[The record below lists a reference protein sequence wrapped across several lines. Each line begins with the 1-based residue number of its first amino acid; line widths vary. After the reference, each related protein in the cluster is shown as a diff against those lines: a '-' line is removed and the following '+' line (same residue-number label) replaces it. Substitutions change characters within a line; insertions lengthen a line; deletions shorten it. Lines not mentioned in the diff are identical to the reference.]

1 MALDLTYDPNQGAD
15 TGGELDFTYDAG
27 AAKPKKQNKGI
38 IGDIGTGLKR
48 GVEQMPGM
56 VTGIADIA
64 AAPVSAITG
73 INRPF
78 SRAADYVGEKTG
90 FQPSKWAEQA
100 AQEYSPEMQQSLK
113 AVEQADGFTGTLK
126 AIGENPRS
134 AVNLIAESLPSTLA
148 GGILARGAMGAVVGA
163 EKLAAM
169 KAAGDTA
176 GLMKAGAIAGGI
188 GEGAVTAGQ
197 QMSQTDYNVD
207 PLRAAGAATAAG
219 IGTGIIG
226 GISGRV
232 ANKLGMAD
240 IEGSIA
246 AGTLGAGKKAG
257 AGAYAGRIAGGAVQ
271 EGALEEMPQ
280 SAQEQVWQ
288 NVANSKP
295 WDEGVGKASA
305 QGLVAG
311 MAMGAGVN
319 ALPGSKRG
327 DVLPA
332 DSAAAKDLNQ
342 SLGGDVAA
350 TPTLVTDIDPMH
362 ADLINRIIG
371 VGAGPMDDKQR
382 AQYEKDLAFALDP
395 ASPSETVG
403 YTTDANGIEIPFTM
417 RDYVASTVRVADMT
431 RDQPKAARAN
441 VLSADRLAELG
452 AEESTQQPDIAPGY
466 VPPVIPV
473 VGPLSAIANAA
484 VQSGAHQTAV
494 MQQAATEQAKAKP
507 AGPLSDAANQSS
519 QEVANENESFVQRDA
534 GSVQRI
540 AAGGGAENIGLG
552 QQNDVR
558 NSGIAPVK
566 QSASQIAPSTAG
578 AFDVSGK
585 NLLQLKHLAAKGQP
599 GWKEA
604 ATAELARRNSAT
616 AEQSSDVQPASAD
629 PALQNRDRGRAA
641 SVNQMQSIARN
652 PDYMRLGPSR
662 TPDSGAPMVFAV
674 GNDTQKISPANF
686 GANDT
691 AVMSDGQR
699 VPFRYAVVDASSV
712 EPSNFADGATNP
724 AFASNAPG
732 TIKALNNGRTAG
744 VRSAHSSGNAT
755 TYTAELLADQAHGVS
770 PEAIRNTPNPMLV
783 RVYAEQSNTGDMAA
797 KSQGHGLG
805 MSASERATQDAEL
818 MTADVLDKFAPG
830 DIASAGNRDFVRAFV
845 GKLAENELADMMDA
859 TGNLSQDGRRRIE
872 AALLTAAYGKSDLVQ
887 ELFESTDTDIKAI
900 GNALK
905 VMSGQWAAM
914 RQAAKEGSIDPATDM
929 TANLIE
935 AVNIVRRSRAEGS
948 SIAELAGQG
957 DLMGGNYLSELSEGF
972 LRIFY
977 KGKSYDRARGGDKV
991 IAALQEIVT
1000 SAMNTKAEAGLF
1012 GDSFKATPKQIVES
1026 ARSKIDE
1033 ENKPASQ
1040 SSLFGA
1046 NGQATAVS
1054 QGNNGEGA
1062 AQSGEVGQGY
1072 IGTGRSEDTGKQ
1084 AEPVAK
1090 AAEQAPAVN
1099 AKGNDSDSL
1108 SREMAGFTGVSD
1120 AEYALRQLSH
1130 KEKQEGDIELGNGKF
1145 VTLEQAVEA
1154 AKKSMDPADWS
1165 KPFQFNRVLDIA
1177 PIDWNTMV
1185 GAMKN
1190 ATVDAKKQE
1199 EAKPSANEPWQ
1210 MTRKEWYDAK
1220 NNDRAETFGSSGKR
1234 NGAAET
1240 AARIE
1245 RKARLNYGV
1254 AENGEPVDHR
1264 QVIEKAIADGKQIPD
1279 EVLADYPDLKESG
1292 IALLSPSL
1300 GRVDANKVDIAVA
1313 SKVVAD
1319 LLSGWRNAPDSRVV
1333 ATFDDLP
1340 AAVRKEIEDQG
1351 EKTARGVFHGDTFYL
1366 IADEHASANEIEE
1379 TIFHEVW
1386 AHYGLRSMLG
1396 ANTTRELAGVFDQ
1409 ISASGIMGV
1418 NGKDAFRAFAR
1429 RNGFNT
1435 AQTESMLR
1443 KAEAFDPRFT
1453 EAMKKRILVEELIAK
1468 VQEKGDSPSLKR
1480 KAQEIIGAI
1489 REWLRKVGFSGLMKY
1504 SDADLMRLVQKA
1516 RDTVKYGK
1524 RGSSGKGDV
1533 PSVLMT
1539 AWHGS
1544 PHDHDKFDSSKIGTG
1559 EGAQAYG
1566 HGLYFAGERSV
1577 AEYYRNAGSSAAR
1590 LALDALNRS
1599 GGIAKEAIKELKKWD
1614 GGRNQSDFLDA
1625 ISLLKTGNQ
1634 NGRLYQVE
1642 LAPSED
1648 EYLDWDKP
1656 LSEQSDTVKAALDKV
1671 GLPKKYHSENK
1682 TGSEIYRLLS
1692 QDSASHITGKLMD
1705 GRGDKA
1711 ASEYLH
1717 SLGIRGIRYLD
1728 GSSRSKG
1735 EGNSNYVIFSDD
1747 DVTITAKYNLADKSN
1762 LSPADKAIYGMAAE
1776 GKSAAEILKFIASA
1790 SRNPFNRQV
1799 ARLLLKTGIAP
1810 SITVGDSKTWNIRDA
1825 KSGEAFAA
1833 AYDPKTNT
1841 VALFRPASAERNALH
1856 ELIHAASLKAL
1867 AKNGLASA
1875 QMKALFAH
1883 VEKTG
1888 KLTGMYGIRNVDEFI
1903 AEAFSNPKFQ
1913 AALKQVSAAPV
1924 GGKPSSEWDWF
1935 IRVVRGILG
1944 LKQGADNALSQAL
1957 DIGVG
1962 VMRENMALQS
1972 GDGVIRFN
1980 HALRSTP
1987 EGNRPLN
1994 AIRLAK
2000 LRRIA
2005 AGLER
2010 PKDAVFLRVTEDG
2023 KAITTGPK
2031 GVRIPETFIRFAE
2044 SNGLDFEA
2052 RRNGE
2057 GRKSDGHTIG
2067 EHITSKT
2074 EAMPTEYRESGALY
2088 FGEGNEF
2095 FDRTGKTRYNQDDTR
2110 TKQTDTAAFRKW
2122 FGSSAV
2128 VDANG
2133 EPLVVYHGA
2142 PDVRGIFA
2150 NGFEARNRGG
2160 VFFAAADYGVA
2171 NSYALD
2177 HRAYDYQNAEPQTI
2191 PLYLS
2196 IKNPMIVDA
2205 KGANWKETER
2215 HVQEAK
2221 DAGYDGIII
2230 KNSVDYYNNQKT
2242 KGKTTTV
2249 YAWFAPTQAKS
2260 AVEGNL
2266 NSRVDLSHMGQ
2277 GRTRPIPG
2285 ATGNNGD
2292 FDGTNPDIRYNI
2304 AGTQAPTSAGDGSM
2318 GSATIPSPEIPRKLS
2333 QKQFEG
2339 ILQDIDG
2346 YGPIEADDPYR
2357 TQEFRSIIKR
2367 LKTAGIDYIDMYH
2380 VTDAGIQDFNIDGIR
2395 SSSVDYIGRAG
2406 ENARASSVYGF
2417 LDPDDIEKSYDGIL
2431 GAESETPNVIHI
2443 KVPVEN
2449 IGDFRWDSNFNLT
2462 YGAYSGI
2469 RFVGNIPSK
2478 WISGAYPYNFQNEP
2492 SASAGS
2498 DAIRYNAAPGK
2509 INQTDTAAFKR
2520 WFGDSKVVDADGK
2533 PMRVYHGTGATDIGA
2548 FNVSDRGSYGGG
2560 IYLTPEIRG
2569 ANDYA
2574 IYRGAPSSTVYPV
2587 YAAIKNPA
2595 SGSEAAQVA
2604 SWKGEENAREELIRR
2619 GYDGVVDMRSGEIVA
2634 FYPSQ
2639 VKSAIGNNG
2648 DFDGGNPDIRYNVAD
2663 EGKGDVPSVLMTA
2676 WHGSPHNHDKF
2687 DSSKIGT
2694 GEGAQAYGHGLYFAG
2709 ARSVAEWYRNALSK
2723 RNSGNSLNDRMA
2735 AITIDGKPVMDFG
2748 IDMDSELA
2756 DMAAEGDLFG
2766 AYFHANK
2773 RADRWDEFASDE
2785 SYQFK
2790 DYAKEKSGAWRNLES
2805 ALETAKEFRSSEKGR
2820 LYQVELAPSED
2831 EYLDWDKPLSEQS
2844 ELVRDALSNASFE
2857 YPISNDTKGE
2867 DIYLHASLDSSRGF
2881 ENTGYKAASD
2891 YLHSIGIRGIRYL
2904 DGSSRDQS
2912 GTKWKDGVDPSKY
2925 DKMAKGVAE
2934 NYLRERGNVS
2944 EAIKRLK
2951 ADALASKAKQYS
2963 DAAAALESG
2972 DLVQDLNHN
2981 FVIFNDADVSITAK
2995 YNKAGKD
3002 KLTPADKA
3010 IYGMAAEGKSA
3021 AEVLKFIASA
3031 SRSPFNR
3038 QVAKLL
3044 LKTGIAPNITVGD
3057 GKGWKMNAGD
3067 GNKYAAAYNPKS
3079 DTVSLFR
3086 PASAERNMLHEL
3098 IHAATL
3104 KALSKKGM
3112 ASAQMNALYRHVKK
3126 SGKLKGMYG
3135 MSDVDE
3141 FIAESFSNPKF
3152 QAMLKQVSAA
3162 PVGGKPSS
3170 AWDWFVRVI
3179 RGILGLKQGQDNA
3192 LSQALDI
3199 GIGVMRENMG
3209 LNEAPKNA
3217 NVRGMADKDNVAGTQ
3232 APTSAGDGSTGSDT
3246 VLYTGSA
3253 ETISEIKNR
3262 GSYGGLFA
3270 SASKDSAL
3278 SHGDVLHEIR
3288 LNSSEIMSQSAMEE
3302 VTDEQL
3308 LKAAPWVSPDD
3319 VDQLRELVVDDR
3331 MASDDDVAL
3340 MRVEDVAEASIE
3352 GQRLRGAVAKSL
3364 GYKAVEM
3371 NDEHGTSYLVLP
3383 GTKIYPNEPSASAG
3397 SDAIRYNAAPGK
3409 INQTDTAAF
3418 KKWFSG
3424 SKVVDT
3430 DGKPLVVYHGTR
3442 HSFDEF
3448 MREGRKGRDR
3458 LHYFTEDPAV
3468 ASEYA
3473 GDVRHGTPNVMPV
3486 YVSLQKPFVFNAS
3499 GEQWGSLPL
3508 DIFPDEISKHFDERN
3523 ILRGR
3528 SGQIPR
3534 IGFAE
3539 VIRGALVAGY
3549 DGVVADNITDGGGK
3563 YGENHPSK
3571 VVVAHAPEQI
3581 KSAIGNNGDFDPSN
3595 PDIRYNVA
3603 DDGGDIGKIVGDS
3616 GRQYDQSQ
3624 RQFFKN
3630 VGRDV
3635 SPKGL
3640 FERTKEYLQN
3650 DFWKKMAVGIVD
3662 QFRGLRDLND
3672 NGQAYMLARLSK
3684 GTAGAFETLLH
3695 HGKLSIKDGVYD
3707 GDQSGGFIE
3716 KLGVPLQ
3723 GELDDFLWWVA
3734 ANRAEG
3740 LAKNERENLFTPA
3753 DIAAGKSLASGET
3766 AFDYTIQTGLGKGR
3780 TTRSRSVMFADA
3792 QRVFNEFQKNSLDIA
3807 EQSGLIDGAA
3817 RKFWESEFYV
3827 PFYRVSEEDGEF
3839 IGAKMGQSLVRQ
3851 QAFKKLKGGTDK
3863 LNSDLLSNTLL
3874 NWSHLIEASAKNRA
3888 AKAALVGAENVG
3900 AAQRVAG
3907 TMAEYAASNGAM
3919 LPPGTKQ
3926 TVWFQENGQKVEY
3939 LVTDPFVMTA
3949 ITSLEYAGL
3958 RSPMWN
3964 VLTTF
3969 KHWLTIG
3976 VTASP
3981 AFKVRNLIRD
3991 SIQAIGTSDLGYN
4004 PITNIKEGF
4013 KASARDKQEYVSAL
4027 ASGGLIRFGT
4037 MLEGSES
4044 SRVRQLIK
4052 SGVKDSSILDSEPKW
4067 RQFYD
4072 KFLEPGISAYN
4083 ELGNRS
4089 EEITR
4094 AALYNQLIKQGKSH
4108 AEAALMARDLM
4119 DFSMHGSFV
4128 GIRIL
4133 TQIVPFMNARLQGMY
4148 KLGRSAK
4155 DNPRKLAIVTGAVA
4169 MASIALML
4177 GYEDDD
4183 DWKRR
4188 EDWDRDNFW
4197 WFKFGGIEYRIPKPF
4212 EVGAVGT
4219 LAERSVEYLINDE
4232 MTGERFRKVASD
4244 LVLHNLSMNPIPQAF
4259 KPIVDLYANKDSFTG
4274 RPIETMSMQRLDPTM
4289 RYNSNTSLVARGLS
4303 TATGGLASPVQ
4314 YDHMARAYFGWLG
4327 AFVIGGADMIA
4338 RPMTNEPEKPERD
4351 YWKFATQGILKEQG
4365 SGNSRYLTMVYD
4377 QAHELEQAHATHRQM
4392 IKEGKIDDA
4401 REYAEDNAEKLK
4413 RYRMVEQVKRTEA
4426 KFNENIRAIE
4436 RGDLDPEEK
4445 KLRIE
4450 RIQQMK
4456 ENVAKRIAPGIQ

>member
-1 MALDLTYDPNQGAD
+1 MKAIDFLDGAD
-15 TGGELDFTYDAG
+15 DLGSSQSAESFLD
-27 AAKPKKQNKGI
+27 AAEPKKQNKGI
-38 IGDIGTGLKR
+38 LGDIGTGLKR

-197 QMSQTDYNVD
+197 QMSQTDYNVN
-207 PLRAAGAATAAG
+207 PLRAAGSATAAG

-226 GISGRV
+226 GVSGRI
-232 ANKLGMAD
+232 ANKIGLAD

-257 AGAYAGRIAGGAVQ
+257 IGAYAGRIAGGAVQ

-441 VLSADRLAELG
+441 ILSADRLAELG
-452 AEESTQQPDIAPGY
+452 AEESTQQPDITPGY
-466 VPPVIPV
+466 VPPAIPV
-473 VGPLSAIANAA
+473 VGPLSAVANMA
-484 VQSGAHQTAV
+484 VQSGAHQATV
-494 MQQAATEQAKAKP
+494 MQQAAAQAAKNTPPEGKAGTP
-507 AGPLSDAANQSS
+507 AGAQNVATAPAQGPLT
-519 QEVANENESFVQRDA
+519 EVA
-534 GSVQRI
+534 
-540 AAGGGAENIGLG
+540 G
-552 QQNDVR
+552 Q
-558 NSGIAPVK
+558 APNVAT
-566 QSASQIAPSTAG
+566 SAPNVATPAS

-585 NLLQLKHLAAKGQP
+585 NILQLKHLAAKGQP

-604 ATAELARRNSAT
+604 ATAELVRLNGSISESVPALNAGNSVNLPAT
-616 AEQSSDVQPASAD
+616 SISSLQDQLDKTEPFSEQSQLLTERLQLAVTDDAKSAIGAGEMPVYKVTDHVSVAIHPSAQKEGMIQVTRYTKDGVIGDSQYNSIDEAVRFEGLTHKPRIPSNEAIAHIENSIAAEAEYQKRKNEQQAGAGLPAPTAGGSRPAPVANQEPIKNQSEQPLDMVPAVDAVSQPKTDAAPEAKQDNAPVSTLQPD

-699 VPFRYAVVDASSV
+699 VPFRYAVVDASQV
-712 EPSNFADGATNP
+712 QPSNFADGATNP

-744 VRSAHSSGNAT
+744 VRSAHSSGNAA
-755 TYTAELLADQAHGVS
+755 TYTAELLADNAHGVS

-818 MTADVLDKFAPG
+818 MTGDVLDKFAPG

-905 VMSGQWAAM
+905 VMSGQWVAM

-977 KGKSYDRARGGDKV
+977 KGKNYDRARGGDKV

-1012 GDSFKATPKQIVES
+1012 GDSFKETPKQIVES

-1054 QGNNGEGA
+1054 QGNRSES
-1062 AQSGEVGQGY
+1062 AQKPGEVGSRPV
-1072 IGTGRSEDTGKQ
+1072 GTGRGEETGKQ

-1776 GKSAAEILKFIASA
+1776 GKSAAEVLKFIASA
-1790 SRNPFNRQV
+1790 SRSPFNRQV

-1810 SITVGDSKTWNIRDA
+1810 SITVGDGKGWKMNAGDGN
-1825 KSGEAFAA
+1825 KYAA
-1833 AYDPKTNT
+1833 AYNPKTDT
-1841 VALFRPASAERNALH
+1841 VSLFRPASAERNMLH
-1856 ELIHAASLKAL
+1856 ELIHAATLKAL
-1867 AKNGLASA
+1867 SKKGMASA
-1875 QMKALFAH
+1875 QMNALYTH
-1883 VEKTG
+1883 VKKSG
-1888 KLTGMYGIRNVDEFI
+1888 KLKGMYGMSDVDEFI

-1913 AALKQVSAAPV
+1913 AMLKQVSAAPV

-1980 HALRSTP
+1980 HALRSNP

-1994 AIRLAK
+1994 AIRLAN

-2057 GRKSDGHTIG
+2057 SRKSDGHTVG
-2067 EHITSKT
+2067 DHITSKT
-2074 EAMPTEYRESGALY
+2074 EPMPEEYRESGALY

-2095 FDRTGKTRYNQDDTR
+2095 FDRTGKTRYN
-2110 TKQTDTAAFRKW
+2110 
-2122 FGSSAV
+2122 
-2128 VDANG
+2128 
-2133 EPLVVYHGA
+2133 
-2142 PDVRGIFA
+2142 
-2150 NGFEARNRGG
+2150 
-2160 VFFAAADYGVA
+2160 
-2171 NSYALD
+2171 
-2177 HRAYDYQNAEPQTI
+2177 
-2191 PLYLS
+2191 
-2196 IKNPMIVDA
+2196 
-2205 KGANWKETER
+2205 
-2215 HVQEAK
+2215 
-2221 DAGYDGIII
+2221 
-2230 KNSVDYYNNQKT
+2230 
-2242 KGKTTTV
+2242 
-2249 YAWFAPTQAKS
+2249 
-2260 AVEGNL
+2260 
-2266 NSRVDLSHMGQ
+2266 
-2277 GRTRPIPG
+2277 
-2285 ATGNNGD
+2285 
-2292 FDGTNPDIRYNI
+2292 
-2304 AGTQAPTSAGDGSM
+2304 
-2318 GSATIPSPEIPRKLS
+2318 
-2333 QKQFEG
+2333 
-2339 ILQDIDG
+2339 
-2346 YGPIEADDPYR
+2346 
-2357 TQEFRSIIKR
+2357 
-2367 LKTAGIDYIDMYH
+2367 
-2380 VTDAGIQDFNIDGIR
+2380 
-2395 SSSVDYIGRAG
+2395 
-2406 ENARASSVYGF
+2406 
-2417 LDPDDIEKSYDGIL
+2417 
-2431 GAESETPNVIHI
+2431 
-2443 KVPVEN
+2443 
-2449 IGDFRWDSNFNLT
+2449 
-2462 YGAYSGI
+2462 
-2469 RFVGNIPSK
+2469 
-2478 WISGAYPYNFQNEP
+2478 
-2492 SASAGS
+2492 
-2498 DAIRYNAAPGK
+2498 AAPGK
-2509 INQTDTAAFKR
+2509 INQTDTAAFRR

-2533 PMRVYHGTGATDIGA
+2533 PLRVYHGTGATDIGA

-2648 DFDGGNPDIRYNVAD
+2648 NFDASNPDIRYNVAD
-2663 EGKGDVPSVLMTA
+2663 EGK
-2676 WHGSPHNHDKF
+2676 
-2687 DSSKIGT
+2687 
-2694 GEGAQAYGHGLYFAG
+2694 
-2709 ARSVAEWYRNALSK
+2709 
-2723 RNSGNSLNDRMA
+2723 
-2735 AITIDGKPVMDFG
+2735 
-2748 IDMDSELA
+2748 
-2756 DMAAEGDLFG
+2756 
-2766 AYFHANK
+2766 
-2773 RADRWDEFASDE
+2773 
-2785 SYQFK
+2785 
-2790 DYAKEKSGAWRNLES
+2790 
-2805 ALETAKEFRSSEKGR
+2805 
-2820 LYQVELAPSED
+2820 
-2831 EYLDWDKPLSEQS
+2831 
-2844 ELVRDALSNASFE
+2844 
-2857 YPISNDTKGE
+2857 
-2867 DIYLHASLDSSRGF
+2867 
-2881 ENTGYKAASD
+2881 
-2891 YLHSIGIRGIRYL
+2891 
-2904 DGSSRDQS
+2904 
-2912 GTKWKDGVDPSKY
+2912 
-2925 DKMAKGVAE
+2925 
-2934 NYLRERGNVS
+2934 
-2944 EAIKRLK
+2944 
-2951 ADALASKAKQYS
+2951 
-2963 DAAAALESG
+2963 
-2972 DLVQDLNHN
+2972 
-2981 FVIFNDADVSITAK
+2981 
-2995 YNKAGKD
+2995 
-3002 KLTPADKA
+3002 
-3010 IYGMAAEGKSA
+3010 
-3021 AEVLKFIASA
+3021 
-3031 SRSPFNR
+3031 
-3038 QVAKLL
+3038 
-3044 LKTGIAPNITVGD
+3044 
-3057 GKGWKMNAGD
+3057 
-3067 GNKYAAAYNPKS
+3067 
-3079 DTVSLFR
+3079 
-3086 PASAERNMLHEL
+3086 
-3098 IHAATL
+3098 
-3104 KALSKKGM
+3104 
-3112 ASAQMNALYRHVKK
+3112 
-3126 SGKLKGMYG
+3126 
-3135 MSDVDE
+3135 
-3141 FIAESFSNPKF
+3141 
-3152 QAMLKQVSAA
+3152 
-3162 PVGGKPSS
+3162 
-3170 AWDWFVRVI
+3170 
-3179 RGILGLKQGQDNA
+3179 
-3192 LSQALDI
+3192 
-3199 GIGVMRENMG
+3199 
-3209 LNEAPKNA
+3209 
-3217 NVRGMADKDNVAGTQ
+3217 
-3232 APTSAGDGSTGSDT
+3232 
-3246 VLYTGSA
+3246 
-3253 ETISEIKNR
+3253 
-3262 GSYGGLFA
+3262 
-3270 SASKDSAL
+3270 
-3278 SHGDVLHEIR
+3278 
-3288 LNSSEIMSQSAMEE
+3288 
-3302 VTDEQL
+3302 
-3308 LKAAPWVSPDD
+3308 
-3319 VDQLRELVVDDR
+3319 
-3331 MASDDDVAL
+3331 
-3340 MRVEDVAEASIE
+3340 
-3352 GQRLRGAVAKSL
+3352 
-3364 GYKAVEM
+3364 
-3371 NDEHGTSYLVLP
+3371 
-3383 GTKIYPNEPSASAG
+3383 
-3397 SDAIRYNAAPGK
+3397 

-3418 KKWFSG
+3418 KRWFG
-3424 SKVVDT
+3424 DSKVVDS
-3430 DGKPLVVYHGTR
+3430 DGNPLVVYHGTKNDFT
-3442 HSFDEF
+3442 SFNPDSHF
-3448 MREGRKGRDR
+3448 
-3458 LHYFTEDPAV
+3458 
-3468 ASEYA
+3468 
-3473 GDVRHGTPNVMPV
+3473 GTKDQADSILAEARGKVGKRVMPV
-3486 YVSLQKPFVFNAS
+3486 YLSAQKMKRVKD
-3499 GEQWGSLPL
+3499 Q
-3508 DIFPDEISKHFDERN
+3508 EIAQRWSD
-3523 ILRGR
+3523 
-3528 SGQIPR
+3528 
-3534 IGFAE
+3534 
-3539 VIRGALVAGY
+3539 VVATAKRQGY
-3549 DGVVADNITDGGGK
+3549 DGLIYKNEFEGDGTQDSYVVFK
-3563 YGENHPSK
+3563 
-3571 VVVAHAPEQI
+3571 PEQI
-3581 KSAIGNNGDFDPSN
+3581 KSAIGNSGDFDATN

-3603 DDGGDIGKIVGDS
+3603 DEGWSVSEQAKETVMRLAGRPMLDPSDPFAAENARLREQDQSLWSKAKKQLRRYLAPGGLLPQSVFAEKIKRDSEFQAVEFDVRHLIGGLEHAVKADFGIAFDKLSKEQMRPITEALAGNVPAS
-3616 GRQYDQSQ
+3616 LPEATKTAAVAMRQYIDGMSTEYLKIIQQKIDAKMLKAIESGKDSDKAQ
-3624 RQFFKN
+3624 AIN
-3630 VGRDV
+3630 EIE
-3635 SPKGL
+3635 L
-3640 FERTKEYLQN
+3640 FEKIKGNIGRYVHRSYQAFDDPKWFEKVPASVLNASRLYLKQGYMEAGEADAKAAQMAEVTLHEILKNGTAYDSMESFIAESKLGAKDLSVLMRRKEVPAQIRALLGEYPDARLNFTKSATKMGRLIWNTRFLDRVRDMGMGSFFFEGKDRPPNATTQIAADGSEVYAPLNGLWTFPETAQAFKDALGKEQMSDLYRAIVRANGLVKYGKTVLAPTTAMRNWQSAMFFSLANGHFDLTQMKKSISAFREQVSQKATGQDLKYLRHLKQLGVVYDTPYAGEMARLMEDARMEELLSSDKGDAVRLFRKAN
-3650 DFWKKMAVGIVD
+3650 QLAQGFYTFGDDFWKIIGFENEKAGLMKAGLSLQEAETEAAKRIRDTYPTYSMVGRGVKWLSRFPLAGTFVSFPAEIIRTSGNMLRTVAADLKSDNPKLRELGMKRAAGMVFVSAAFYSLAALSMAMAGVGDDEDEAIRD
-3662 QFRGLRDLND
+3662 LAPEWQKNSTFLYLGRDEKGNLRYFDTSFLDPYGYWKRPITAMLRNQPWEDSLASGLR
-3672 NGQAYMLARLSK
+3672 GML
-3684 GTAGAFETLLH
+3684 EP
-3695 HGKLSIKDGVYD
+3695 
-3707 GDQSGGFIE
+3707 FI
-3716 KLGVPLQ
+3716 G
-3723 GELDDFLWWVA
+3723 
-3734 ANRAEG
+3734 
-3740 LAKNERENLFTPA
+3740 A
-3753 DIAAGKSLASGET
+3753 DIAAKAIFEAVANQKESGGKVYKEKDGAINQTIDVADHLRKALQPGVAGNVERLVKAAGDVRKSSGQPYSMEDELVALVGWRATTIDPKTALYYRSFEFTDAVAEARKTITET
-3766 AFDYTIQTGLGKGR
+3766 LRDANEITPEDI
-3780 TTRSRSVMFADA
+3780 ADA
-3792 QRVFNEFQKNSLDIA
+3792 K
-3807 EQSGLIDGAA
+3807 A
-3817 RKFWESEFYV
+3817 RAQ
-3827 PFYRVSEEDGEF
+3827 
-3839 IGAKMGQSLVRQ
+3839 AKQE
-3851 QAFKKLKGGTDK
+3851 QAFKEMHRLVSAAESAGMSKMQIVQTLR
-3863 LNSDLLSNTLL
+3863 LSNISQANIGSLMRG
-3874 NWSHLIEASAKNRA
+3874 EAPDVSITPQLAARA
-3888 AKAALVGAENVG
+3888 
-3900 AAQRVAG
+3900 
-3907 TMAEYAASNGAM
+3907 
-3919 LPPGTKQ
+3919 
-3926 TVWFQENGQKVEY
+3926 
-3939 LVTDPFVMTA
+3939 
-3949 ITSLEYAGL
+3949 
-3958 RSPMWN
+3958 
-3964 VLTTF
+3964 
-3969 KHWLTIG
+3969 
-3976 VTASP
+3976 
-3981 AFKVRNLIRD
+3981 
-3991 SIQAIGTSDLGYN
+3991 
-4004 PITNIKEGF
+4004 
-4013 KASARDKQEYVSAL
+4013 
-4027 ASGGLIRFGT
+4027 
-4037 MLEGSES
+4037 
-4044 SRVRQLIK
+4044 VRQA
-4052 SGVKDSSILDSEPKW
+4052 SQMRGPEFAADVFDRY
-4067 RQFYD
+4067 RQ
-4072 KFLEPGISAYN
+4072 
-4083 ELGNRS
+4083 
-4089 EEITR
+4089 
-4094 AALYNQLIKQGKSH
+4094 
-4108 AEAALMARDLM
+4108 
-4119 DFSMHGSFV
+4119 
-4128 GIRIL
+4128 
-4133 TQIVPFMNARLQGMY
+4133 
-4148 KLGRSAK
+4148 
-4155 DNPRKLAIVTGAVA
+4155 A
-4169 MASIALML
+4169 MA
-4177 GYEDDD
+4177 
-4183 DWKRR
+4183 K
-4188 EDWDRDNFW
+4188 
-4197 WFKFGGIEYRIPKPF
+4197 
-4212 EVGAVGT
+4212 
-4219 LAERSVEYLINDE
+4219 
-4232 MTGERFRKVASD
+4232 
-4244 LVLHNLSMNPIPQAF
+4244 
-4259 KPIVDLYANKDSFTG
+4259 
-4274 RPIETMSMQRLDPTM
+4274 
-4289 RYNSNTSLVARGLS
+4289 
-4303 TATGGLASPVQ
+4303 
-4314 YDHMARAYFGWLG
+4314 
-4327 AFVIGGADMIA
+4327 
-4338 RPMTNEPEKPERD
+4338 
-4351 YWKFATQGILKEQG
+4351 
-4365 SGNSRYLTMVYD
+4365 
-4377 QAHELEQAHATHRQM
+4377 
-4392 IKEGKIDDA
+4392 
-4401 REYAEDNAEKLK
+4401 
-4413 RYRMVEQVKRTEA
+4413 
-4426 KFNENIRAIE
+4426 
-4436 RGDLDPEEK
+4436 
-4445 KLRIE
+4445 
-4450 RIQQMK
+4450 
-4456 ENVAKRIAPGIQ
+4456 